1 MKCYGQA
8 AHTHTGVGHEIS
20 ACDKGTMTLTI
31 HGRWPWANLCV
42 LFLQIRIWKRIVGG
56 KGNSKLFSISAH
68 AEMAAVY
75 EAKTDECEEGEA
87 LLQSDQCATTQ
98 SRRGT
103 TASFP
108 NHTFWRVLLGQACS
122 ATAVR
127 EALLWSREWV
137 TTTHSPPWSAP
148 TYWAAPKIILRNNS
162 NTQNAKRGF
171 KVFINSCAILNLRC
185 I

>member
-20 ACDKGTMTLTI
+20 ARDKGTMTLTI

-56 KGNSKLFSISAH
+56 KGNSKLSSISAH

-75 EAKTDECEEGEA
+75 EAKTDEREEGEA

-108 NHTFWRVLLGQACS
+108 NHTFWRILLGQACS

-148 TYWAAPKIILRNNS
+148 T
-162 NTQNAKRGF
+162 
-171 KVFINSCAILNLRC
+171 
-185 I
+185 

>member
-20 ACDKGTMTLTI
+20 ARDKGTMTLTI

-56 KGNSKLFSISAH
+56 KGNSKLSSISAH

-108 NHTFWRVLLGQACS
+108 NHTFWRVPPGTSLFSYSSEGS
-122 ATAVR
+122 PAV
-127 EALLWSREWV
+127 EQGMSHY
-137 TTTHSPPWSAP
+137 HSLTSLKCPHLAGGP
-148 TYWAAPKIILRNNS
+148 
-162 NTQNAKRGF
+162 QNHPEE
-171 KVFINSCAILNLRC
+171 
-185 I
+185 